1 MPCLR
6 INPTKPA
13 FPLAYA
19 PSKKRTF
26 DIRIEDAA
34 PVIGALL
41 ELFNMH
47 VIHGF
52 AQSRFMRQKTLPA
65 LLPRPLHIPLVP
77 QAYNPEP

>member
-6 INPTKPA
+6 RNPTRPA

-19 PSKKRTF
+19 PSKKRAF
-26 DIRIEDAA
+26 DIRIEDAV

-41 ELFNMH
+41 ELFNIH

-52 AQSRFMRQKTLPA
+52 AQSMIHAPKNPA
-65 LLPRPLHIPLVP
+65 SITPRPLHIPLAP

>member
-1 MPCLR
+1 MPT
-6 INPTKPA
+6 NKPDQA
-13 FPLAYA
+13 SFPLAYA

-52 AQSRFMRQKTLPA
+52 AQSRFMRPKTLLA